1 MSIDMMIDD
10 IKDIY
15 RRAVGEDL
23 VVEGLREG
31 ANFNVEE

>member
-1 MSIDMMIDD
+1 MPTDD

-15 RRAVGEDL
+15 QRVEGQEL

>member
-1 MSIDMMIDD
+1 MITDD

-15 RRAVGEDL
+15 KRPEGHDL